1 MTDWKD
7 KIEAQITFLRDH
19 VCSGPMHENPEVTE
33 VSANTMQA
41 LLDEIERLRAALQ
54 NVMAYGLES
63 HGLSD
68 PGILL
73 MIWSIAD
80 KALREADDGH

>member
-1 MTDWKD
+1 MTDLTERLRSRAKYAHTTCWCESELT
-7 KIEAQITFLRDH
+7 EA
-19 VCSGPMHENPEVTE
+19 
-33 VSANTMQA
+33 A
-41 LLDEIERLRAALQ
+41 DEIERLRAALQ

>member
-1 MTDWKD
+1 
-7 KIEAQITFLRDH
+7 
-19 VCSGPMHENPEVTE
+19 
-33 VSANTMQA
+33 MQA